1 MMRFARLVLAGLA
14 CLTALLPA
22 RAARAGEEE
31 ALRKEVRR
39 LREAVA
45 ANDRK
50 LSDQDARIEALS
62 ARQAAQLQ
70 QEVEGYLGEQ
80 ATHASAAGP
89 SRGPLDGVRVS
100 VRFTSV
106 LQGSVELT
114 PADRLVADGDI
125 DLEFGFSITENL
137 EAFLTIV
144 GNTNGASFE
153 SQLGPIMT
161 PTGSF
166 GPIGGR
172 TAGALTDGIGLN
184 GAVQTKTGP
193 INIYEAGIL
202 RRTKLGDNTLHWEL
216 GALDPR
222 RRFSQNRWADDE
234 NTQFLNNNFDD
245 SPAMFWLTD
254 STSRSVFGWHM
265 WIDFGAN
272 QEYRLNLGWFN
283 TPGQFFNHGQFL
295 IQFSWKQTI
304 SGREMNLRVFGFLD
318 AFSEASA
325 GKEVFGG
332 GVSWDWMIND
342 NVGIFVRVTSNDGAF
357 NPVDLDASLGFVF
370 RGTVGSRPDDEIG
383 IAVGFVSLEATT
395 GGPAGVFS
403 PVEESEITVEVYYKY
418 VLEDG
423 RLQLSPHVMFISNP
437 GGRVA
442 PWADDALFLLGLRLF
457 VPF

>member
-1 MMRFARLVLAGLA
+1 MRPERFALTGLA
-14 CLTALLPA
+14 CLFALLPA
-22 RAARAGEEE
+22 RTARAGEEE
-31 ALRKEVRR
+31 ALREEVRR

-45 ANDRK
+45 TNDRK
-50 LSDQDARIEALS
+50 LSEQDARIEALS
-62 ARQAAQLQ
+62 GRQAAQIQ
-70 QEVEGYLGEQ
+70 QEVEGYLGGL
-80 ATHASAAGP
+80 APHASAAGP
-89 SRGPLDGVRVS
+89 NRGPLDGVRVG
-100 VRFTSV
+100 VRFTSIV
-106 LQGSVELT
+106 QGSVDLA

-153 SQLGPIMT
+153 SQFGPVTT

-166 GPIGGR
+166 GGIAGM
-172 TAGALTDGIGLN
+172 TAGALTDGIGVN
-184 GAVQTKTGP
+184 GAVQTKSGP

-202 RRTKLGDNTLHWEL
+202 RRARMGDNVLHWEV

-265 WIDFGAN
+265 WIDFGGN

-304 SGREMNLRVFGFLD
+304 SGREMNFRVFGFLD

-325 GKEVFGG
+325 GKEVTGG

-342 NVGIFVRVTSNDGAF
+342 NVGIFFRITTNDGNF
-357 NPVDLDASLGFVF
+357 NPVDLDASLGLVF

-395 GGPAGVFS
+395 GGPAGVFT
-403 PVEESEITVEVYYKY
+403 PVEDSELTVEVYYKY
-418 VLEDG
+418 VLENG
-423 RLQLSPHVMFISNP
+423 RLQLSPHVMYISNP

-442 PWADDALFLLGLRLF
+442 PWADDALVLLGLRLF